1 MGEEL
6 KGTSGDVLAMYFVI
20 KRRHMCQLRAKHI
33 IVTSNETAGVAVN
46 VAVHVLVKSDCGVKR
61 KHAVYAAAKSIQTLH
76 KPQQHVSVNSR
87 HYVVNKTNTFEL

>member
-33 IVTSNETAGVAVN
+33 IVTSNETAWVAVN
-46 VAVHVLVKSDCGVKR
+46 VTVKLK
-61 KHAVYAAAKSIQTLH
+61 
-76 KPQQHVSVNSR
+76 VSVVSS
-87 HYVVNKTNTFEL
+87 TNTQFRQQPKVFKLYINHSSTFL